1 MLQSPTQVTGVRM
14 KLIAWAIALAAAGLT
29 PAAAQAPQAAAQ
41 PQTNQV
47 TGPAAATAPS
57 DRAQG
62 QSLDAANAPAAS
74 TPATA
79 NPLATKATET
89 NFTYAIPAK
98 NIGVPIRA
106 GTGIQEQVTDV
117 GRFAASFHNNWLLLL

>member
-29 PAAAQAPQAAAQ
+29 PAAAQTAQPAAPQAAQ

-57 DRAQG
+57 ERAQG

-79 NPLATKATET
+79 NPLATKVTGT

-98 NIGVPIRA
+98 NIGVRSARA
-106 GTGIQEQVTDV
+106 P
-117 GRFAASFHNNWLLLL
+117 ASRSR